1 MFLQIQGIQKSFG
14 AGDSRVDVLKGLD
27 FDIERGEFCVASG
40 AVWFRLSLRF

>member
-27 FDIERGEFCVASG
+27 LDIREESFVCFWG
-40 AVWFRLSLRF
+40 RLVPVSLRF

>member
-27 FDIERGEFCVASG
+27 LDIERGEFVCFWV
-40 AVWFRLSLRF
+40 RLVPVSLRF